1 MKNVGFVWEPIAHDS
16 VSRIMDKYF
25 GADVRTG
32 NRCELFL
39 INGVPAAS
47 MVYSAQDR
55 RGRPIVDA
63 FHINTGFVT
72 MFDAGAAMRKEL
84 FKRYGTVKL
93 DDAENKE
100 VFLNI

>member
-1 MKNVGFVWEPIAHDS
+1 
-16 VSRIMDKYF
+16 MDKYF
-25 GADVRTG
+25 GADVRAG

-63 FHINTGFVT
+63 FHINKGFVT
-72 MFDAGAAMRKEL
+72 MFDAGNAMRKEL
-84 FKRYGTVKL
+84 FKRHGTINL
-93 DDAENKE
+93 DAAENKE